1 MIREQTIAYR
11 LDKRKIV
18 IANLNAAQELDE
30 KLLYGEDYDGGL
42 FTKKSILK
50 AILKLTYTTVDQVF
64 KKNSQGKMS
73 RQRDLVQ
80 VRKLYCYICK
90 ELTEYSL
97 KEIGIVEYGVVLHA
111 YDHSTVLYHTRT
123 WKDIM
128 ETEPANRRLTENII
142 KFLKC
147 Q

>member
-18 IANLNAAQELDE
+18 IANLNAAQEFDE

-73 RQRDLVQ
+73 RQRDLVE

-97 KEIGIVEYGVVLHA
+97 KEIGIVEYGRVLHA
-111 YDHSTVLYHTRT
+111 YDHSTIIHHRKT
-123 WKDIM
+123 WRDIM
-128 ETEPANRRLTENII
+128 ETEPSKRRLTENII